1 MIYYHGT
8 SLKNAKNILANKKF
22 FIKDTLGTLGFG
34 TYAFEYSK
42 NNAIEFARN
51 KLNRGRLGNSRE
63 IALLS
68 FKVDNSNVFDMNDP
82 ANIEFL
88 HNYIESHKNEIDFL
102 KEINGTNGYSKKLD
116 GAIIDSFIK

>member
-8 SLKNAKNILANKKF
+8 SLKNAKNILENKKF

-42 NNAIEFARN
+42 N